1 MKYSQIKIP
10 TRRAITLIF
19 DHISPYIF
27 LSTFNLWYQQAK
39 KQAIFMLY
47 SRGIF
52 DIKTLQCNW
61 QDRLGIIQLRNKL
74 IDLLL
79 LNLAKKNEDGR
90 KLKVDSIII
99 KSIYGYM
106 VLD

>member
-1 MKYSQIKIP
+1 
-10 TRRAITLIF
+10 
-19 DHISPYIF
+19 
-27 LSTFNLWYQQAK
+27 
-39 KQAIFMLY
+39 MLY

-79 LNLAKKNEDGR
+79 LNLAKKMKMEEN
-90 KLKVDSIII
+90 
-99 KSIYGYM
+99 
-106 VLD
+106 